1 MQLSRFL
8 LWRIAA
14 LSLAILLLALLLAR
28 WQAQRNI
35 RHEAAGAEQIA
46 RMLDHLGGLEAG
58 PAADI
63 PGHLAALRAIVD
75 SGQLRHLRLQLRDPQ
90 GALLLASANPPASTW
105 SALYRWL
112 GPPNPAPAR
121 APTRWTL
128 QREDGRRYLAE
139 LTVDPASE
147 QRESLTGVL
156 GVIGLLLGYSAAIL
170 LAVYATLHIALRPLQ
185 AILAAISRY
194 QRDEYQARLAPM
206 RIVELEAIGQA
217 LNHMAQ
223 SLQASQ
229 RARAELNR
237 RMWQLQEDERRR
249 LAGELHD
256 ELGQQLTAMRAD
268 ATWLARCSEDRPAL
282 QQVAQQLA
290 GQCAQMQQGVR
301 GLLQRLRPHGS
312 PLAAGEPFPLQQRL
326 QELLQSWR
334 ARPAQTTDYQLRI
347 ALAQAPCEDI
357 ALAIYR
363 LTQEALT
370 NIARHARA
378 TQVWIDVV
386 DEADGVRWS
395 VRDDGIGIAHLA
407 CALHGGSGLAGMRE
421 RVQALQGQWQAGPGA
436 PGGARPGLWLQ
447 ALLPL
452 QADAPAPDTRLAT
465 AAD

>member
-1 MQLSRFL
+1 MHLSRFL

-35 RHEAAGAEQIA
+35 RHEALGAAQVA

-63 PGHLAALRAIVD
+63 PAHLAALRTIIR
-75 SGQLRHLRLQLRDPQ
+75 SGQLRHLRLRLSDQD
-90 GALLLASANPPASTW
+90 GTLLLAS
-105 SALYRWL
+105 
-112 GPPNPAPAR
+112 PNPAASPWSSVYHWLLPLNTAPAQ

-128 QREDGRRYLAE
+128 QREDGPRYQVELA
-139 LTVDPASE
+139 LDPASE
-147 QRESLTGVL
+147 QRESLVGML
-156 GVIGLLLGYSAAIL
+156 GLVGLLLGYSAAIL
-170 LAVYATLHIALRPLQ
+170 LAVYGTLHLALRPLQ
-185 AILAAISRY
+185 AILAAIGGY
-194 QRDEYQARLAPM
+194 QRDRYQARLAPM
-206 RIVELEAIGQA
+206 RIVELDAIGKA

-223 SLQASQ
+223 SLQDAQ
-229 RARAELNR
+229 RARAEMNR

-268 ATWLARCSEDRPAL
+268 ATWLARCSEDRPEL
-282 QQVAQQLA
+282 QHVARQVA

-312 PLAAGEPFPLQQRL
+312 PRVAGEPFPLRQRL

-334 ARPAQTTDYQLRI
+334 ERPSQHTDYQLRI
-347 ALAQAPCEDI
+347 ELAQAPCEDV

-370 NIARHARA
+370 NIARHAQAASARIEVI
-378 TQVWIDVV
+378 T
-386 DEADGVRWS
+386 ESDGRVRWS
-395 VRDDGIGIAHLA
+395 VRDDGIGIADLA
-407 CALHGGSGLAGMRE
+407 SALHRGSGLAGMRE
-421 RVQALQGQWQAGPGA
+421 RVLALHGQWQLHAGSPGDIQS
-436 PGGARPGLWLQ
+436 GLWLQ
-447 ALLPL
+447 AHLPL
-452 QADAPAPDTRLAT
+452 QVSETSAFIAAGADS
-465 AAD
+465 